1 MQVRILPIA
10 QQRKESWV
18 GKCEEHLV
26 ADGEIIR
33 SKKTDGVVE
42 RKRKCDKCGA
52 LFKTYEYTGD
62 QCKKQGEEF
71 DNKVRELKEELVFY
85 SRIHEMLRQ
94 VTEIQQGLEDEVRMG
109 YNFGGRKKE

>member
-1 MQVRILPIA
+1 M
-10 QQRKESWV
+10 

-26 ADGEIIR
+26 ADGEIKR

-62 QCKKQGEEF
+62 QRRKQGEKF
-71 DNKVRELKEELVFY
+71 DDIVREMKARLAFY
-85 SRIHEMLRQ
+85 SRVYDMLGQ
-94 VTEIQQGLEDEVRMG
+94 VTEVQQRLEDEVRMG